1 MISITQFKVQPIFNK
16 ETSNLQ
22 LPTLDFI
29 KEICVIFKDLS
40 TMQKA
45 VAEHLYSILSQS
57 KTEQKSSFGHYMC
70 LNVS

>member
-40 TMQKA
+40 KMQKA
-45 VAEHLYSILSQS
+45 VAEHLHSILSQC
-57 KTEQKSSFGHYMC
+57 KTEQKSSFGHYRC